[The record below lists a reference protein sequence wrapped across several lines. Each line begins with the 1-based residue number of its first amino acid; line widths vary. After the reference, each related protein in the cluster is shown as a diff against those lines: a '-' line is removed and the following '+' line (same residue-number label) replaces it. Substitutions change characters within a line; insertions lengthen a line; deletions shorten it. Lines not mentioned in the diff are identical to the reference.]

1 MHLDTPSKLRQN
13 SLNCQTW
20 VRSGREFGE
29 VRGPYRA
36 GSIKDGDIHATS
48 RATGAKREDFM
59 ISEEL
64 RANIQDPGIAKTAN
78 DRPLSMSAE
87 TNKENRRARSSV
99 SRRKIVISIA
109 VIDEKSLTRQCIIN
123 SLKALDERLEIVSF
137 ATCDDYLQSMTNHD
151 VILYYTHGATE
162 YLENNLQKFVS
173 FKRILTI
180 APVIVLS
187 DTDRPDSIVEA
198 VESGARGFIPTA
210 DTTLEQI
217 IEIIGFVRVG
227 GIFVPS
233 SSLTPRNTRV
243 PGLTARGVTDRYFT
257 PTETAVLDRLKLGK
271 ANKVIAHELG
281 VSESTVKVHIGRI
294 MKKLKATNRTQVV
307 CRAYALPAASS
318 SES

>member
-1 MHLDTPSKLRQN
+1 
-13 SLNCQTW
+13 
-20 VRSGREFGE
+20 
-29 VRGPYRA
+29 
-36 GSIKDGDIHATS
+36 
-48 RATGAKREDFM
+48 M
-59 ISEEL
+59 IAQQL
-64 RANIQDPGIAKTAN
+64 QADIQDPGTTKTAT

-87 TNKENRRARSSV
+87 TNKEDRRERSAII
-99 SRRKIVISIA
+99 RRKPVISIA
-109 VIDEKSLTRQCIIN
+109 VIDEKSLTRECIIR
-123 SLKALDERLEIVSF
+123 SLRALDERFEIVSF
-137 ATCDDYLQSMTNHD
+137 ATCDDYLQSMTSHD
-151 VILYYTHGATE
+151 VILYYAHGEAAYSE
-162 YLENNLQKFVS
+162 RSIQKFVS

-187 DTDRPDSIVEA
+187 DTDRTDSIIEA
-198 VESGARGFIPTA
+198 VESGARGFISTA

-233 SSLTPRNTRV
+233 SSLTPRNKGV
-243 PGLTARGVTDRYFT
+243 PDSAEIRATGCYFT

-307 CRAYALPAASS
+307 CRAYALPPGSL
-318 SES
+318 SET

>member
-1 MHLDTPSKLRQN
+1 
-13 SLNCQTW
+13 
-20 VRSGREFGE
+20 
-29 VRGPYRA
+29 
-36 GSIKDGDIHATS
+36 
-48 RATGAKREDFM
+48 M
-59 ISEEL
+59 ISEQL
-64 RANIQDPGIAKTAN
+64 QANIQDPGTIKTAT
-78 DRPLSMSAE
+78 DRPPSISAE
-87 TNKENRRARSSV
+87 TNKENRRARSSAT
-99 SRRKIVISIA
+99 RRKPVISIA
-109 VIDEKSLTRQCIIN
+109 VIDEKSLTRECIIRC
-123 SLKALDERLEIVSF
+123 LRALDERLEIVSF
-137 ATCDDYLQSMTNHD
+137 ATCDDYLQSMTSHD
-151 VILYYTHGATE
+151 VILYYAHGETE
-162 YLENNLQKFVS
+162 YSEDSLQKFAS

-187 DTDRPDSIVEA
+187 DTDRPDSILEA

-233 SSLTPRNTRV
+233 SSLAPRNTRV
-243 PGLTARGVTDRYFT
+243 QGLTVRGATGRYFT

-307 CRAYALPAASS
+307 CRAYALPASSS
-318 SES
+318 SET